1 MPLNLSMQSTPFGS
15 SVLNTKQLNAVLNS
29 SPQGPCAIPPR
40 HGQSQL
46 ISPVSGL
53 NAPSC
58 EASSSSSSGPRGCV
72 AISWDSPISVPR
84 SFVVMASEA
93 LMRRSS
99 SAPEVLRVEPRE
111 RRDFSGR
118 REGGRS
124 SSLRGVVF
132 GSSEKS
138 VVLGFYCLLASV
150 FENERG
156 GGGDKRT
163 FRLVSEDVGGCI
175 PVYDS
180 AGKGPSRSG

>member
-1 MPLNLSMQSTPFGS
+1 
-15 SVLNTKQLNAVLNS
+15 
-29 SPQGPCAIPPR
+29 
-40 HGQSQL
+40 
-46 ISPVSGL
+46 
-53 NAPSC
+53 
-58 EASSSSSSGPRGCV
+58 
-72 AISWDSPISVPR
+72 
-84 SFVVMASEA
+84 
-93 LMRRSS
+93 MRRPS
-99 SAPEVLRVEPRE
+99 SASEVLRVEPRE

-138 VVLGFYCLLASV
+138 VVLEFYCLLASV